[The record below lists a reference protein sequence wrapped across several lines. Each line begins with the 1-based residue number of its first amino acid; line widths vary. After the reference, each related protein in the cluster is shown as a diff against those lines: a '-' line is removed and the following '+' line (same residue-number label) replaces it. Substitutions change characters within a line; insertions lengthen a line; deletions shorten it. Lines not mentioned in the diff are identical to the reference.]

1 MNFLSRSKK
10 AQKREIRDALDEIR
24 AVKDYKDIYFL
35 HDMKREKRNL
45 VDVKRNN
52 KDRREET
59 CGDTD
64 SVSLLVS
71 SRFIPT
77 LGVSIR

>member
-1 MNFLSRSKK
+1 MSRSKK
-10 AQKREIRDALDEIR
+10 AQKKEIRDALDEIR

-35 HDMKREKRNL
+35 HDMKRERKTL
-45 VDVKRNN
+45 AALKNN
-52 KDRREET
+52 NSDRREET